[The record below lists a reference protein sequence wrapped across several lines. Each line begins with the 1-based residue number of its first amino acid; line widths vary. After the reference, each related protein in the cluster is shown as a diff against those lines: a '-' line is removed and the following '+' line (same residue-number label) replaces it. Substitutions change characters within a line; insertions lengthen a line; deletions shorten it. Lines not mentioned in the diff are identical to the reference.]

1 MKQIKRQAI
10 IGCPAALM
18 YSLVN
23 NIEAY
28 PGWFEWC
35 TTAKLISAADAEMTA
50 ELGVK
55 IAGISLNFITNN
67 QLEPDRAIH
76 LNLQSGPF
84 RSLKGAW
91 HFDALGTSGC
101 RVTLVLNIDFAGSV
115 VNSAVAA
122 AVGVWADRMVDDFIK
137 VAKKHVG

>member
-10 IGCPAALM
+10 VGCPASLM

-28 PGWFEWC
+28 PRWFDWC
-35 TTAKLISAADAEMTA
+35 TAAKVLRVTDTEMTA
-50 ELGVK
+50 ELSVKLAGV
-55 IAGISLNFITNN
+55 SLAFTTVN
-67 QLEPDRAIH
+67 QLEPDRAIR

-91 HFDALGTSGC
+91 QFDALGLSGC
-101 RVTLVLNIDFAGSV
+101 RVTLALTIDFAGSV

-122 AVGVWADRMVDDFIK
+122 AVGVWADRMVDDFIQ
-137 VAKKHVG
+137 VAKNHVR

>member
-10 IGCPAALM
+10 LGCPAALM

-28 PGWFEWC
+28 PSWFDWC
-35 TTAKLISAADAEMTA
+35 TSAKLISASDDEMTA

-55 IAGISLNFITNN
+55 IAGIGLNFVTNN
-67 QLEPDRAIH
+67 KLEPNRIIH

-91 HFDALGTSGC
+91 QFDALGSSGC

-115 VNSAVAA
+115 LNSAVAA
-122 AVGVWADRMVDDFIK
+122 AVAVWADRMVDDFIK
-137 VAKKHVG
+137 VAKKYVS